1 MAVRIAING
10 FGRIGRNILRA
21 LAESDRNDINIVAIN
36 STGSI
41 ETNAHLLKYDSI
53 HGRYKREIK
62 ITQNSIDVGLGPIA
76 VLTELNPERLPW
88 KDLNIDIVFE
98 CTGKFTDHEKAILHL
113 KAGAKKVLVSAPSK
127 GADITVVYGVNHNN
141 IKKTDNIISSAS
153 CTTNALAP
161 IASVLNNKIGIESGF
176 VTAVHSYTGDQP
188 TIDKNHKDLYRAR
201 AAAMSMIPT
210 STGAAAAVGLILP
223 ELSGKLDGASIRVP
237 TPNVS
242 LIDFKFISSRST
254 TVDEINNS
262 IIEAANNQLKGV
274 LNWTEEKLV
283 STDFNHDPHSSIFA
297 IDQTRVIDSKLVRVM
312 SWYDNE
318 WGFSNRMN
326 DLAAIIGKLI

>member
-141 IKKTDNIISSAS
+141 IKKTDNIITSAS

-223 ELSGKLDGASIRVP
+223 ELSGKLDGVSIRVP